1 MKMPTGTW
9 IPIVLLAFAC
19 TPPASDNRASGNDS
33 TDNLSAAADR
43 AATPPAD
50 DPEPPQSLPL
60 PEAVPVPAPAA
71 GKKAEPPYTARGQ
84 EPGWALTIAG
94 GRIDYQGN
102 YGDTR
107 IRVAAPPPQ
116 SVANGMRYAT
126 PRLTV
131 EIIHARCN
139 DAMSGQGYEDK
150 VKVTAD
156 GETYEGCGGK
166 RRPDLDM

>member
-1 MKMPTGTW
+1 MRRWTLA
-9 IPIVLLAFAC
+9 LLWAVAAC
-19 TPPASDNRASGNDS
+19 TPPASDNRAAG
-33 TDNLSAAADR
+33 DNPYDNVSAAAER

-50 DPEPPQSLPL
+50 QVEAPKPLPL
-60 PEAVPVPAPAA
+60 PEAVPLPPSAKDKA
-71 GKKAEPPYTARGQ
+71 AEPTYTARGQ
-84 EPGWALTIAG
+84 EPGWALTIAN

-107 IRVAAPPPQ
+107 IQVAAPRPGTI
-116 SVANGMRYAT
+116 ANARRYVT

-131 EIIHARCN
+131 EVTNARCN

-150 VKVTAD
+150 VKVIAD

-166 RRPDLDM
+166 RRPDWDM

>member
-1 MKMPTGTW
+1 MKMPMGSW
-9 IPIVLLAFAC
+9 LPIVLLASAC

-33 TDNLSAAADR
+33 TDNVSAAAER
-43 AATPPAD
+43 AANPPAD
-50 DPEPPQSLPL
+50 DVEAPKPLAL
-60 PEAVPVPAPAA
+60 PEAVPVPAEAV
-71 GKKAEPPYTARGQ
+71 GKAAEPAYSARGQ
-84 EPGWALTIAG
+84 EPGWALSIAG

-102 YGDTR
+102 YGDKR
-107 IRVAAPPPQ
+107 IRVAVPPPQ
-116 SVANGMRYAT
+116 SIANGRRYVT

-131 EIIHARCN
+131 EIVRARCN

-150 VKVTAD
+150 VKVIAQ